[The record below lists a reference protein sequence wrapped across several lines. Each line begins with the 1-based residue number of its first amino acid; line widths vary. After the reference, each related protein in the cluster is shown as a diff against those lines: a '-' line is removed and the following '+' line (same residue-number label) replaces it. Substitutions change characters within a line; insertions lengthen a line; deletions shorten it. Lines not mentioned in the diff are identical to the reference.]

1 MLFFLFLFLFILY
14 LVFLIVF
21 IYSTLRLKLKTP
33 LHDQSPGISIII
45 AIRNGQESLPQLIED
60 LSKQNH
66 IGSLE
71 FILVDDESTDQTK
84 TIIDST
90 IKKDNR
96 FKYFSSKEGSSNLST
111 KKRALDVGIRNASH
125 ENLLFSDVD
134 CRIPSSWARI
144 MSGYFIAGYEYL
156 VGFSSI
162 SFKKPN
168 NYISIF
174 QRIDFLLLMI
184 MCRASNY
191 FGYPLA
197 SSGQNQGFT
206 KSLYLRSGGFLKINS
221 FIGDDTAF
229 LQHCNNIGCKSIFI
243 DNYQSSIISRKEF
256 KISRFL
262 SQRIRWVADA
272 NKLWK
277 LNFNFFFILFI
288 SFLSFCAFPIII
300 YNNISNYP
308 FVGTLA
314 VLKMIV
320 EFLLL
325 YCGAKKLKIKF
336 KLYEFLW
343 WELLH
348 IPYIVI
354 IGLLSYFVKFFS
366 WRGRR
371 LI

>member
-1 MLFFLFLFLFILY
+1 MSLFLFLFFLFL
-14 LVFLIVF
+14 VFLIAF
-21 IYSTLRLKLKTP
+21 IYATLRLTLKTYSY
-33 LHDQSPGISIII
+33 DQFPGISVIV
-45 AIRNGQESLPQLIED
+45 AIRNGQESLPQLIDD
-60 LSKQNH
+60 LTSQNY
-66 IGSLE
+66 IGPLE

-84 TIIDST
+84 AIINST
-90 IKKDNR
+90 IKIDNR
-96 FKYFSSKEGSSNLST
+96 FKYLSSNQGSSNLLT
-111 KKRALDVGIRNASH
+111 KKKALDVGINNASH
-125 ENLLFSDVD
+125 EYLLFSDVD
-134 CRIPSSWARI
+134 CRIPSSWAKI

-156 VGFSSI
+156 VGFSLI
-162 SFKKPN
+162 NIKKPN

-206 KSLYLRSGGFLKINS
+206 KSLYIRSGGFSKIKS

-243 DNYQSSIISRKEF
+243 DDQESSITSRKEF
-256 KISRFL
+256 KLSKFL
-262 SQRIRWVADA
+262 FQRIRWVADA

-277 LNFNFFFILFI
+277 LNLNFFFILFI

-300 YNNISNYP
+300 YNNISNYI
-308 FVGTLA
+308 FIGMVVA
-314 VLKMIV
+314 IKIIV

-325 YCGAKKLKIKF
+325 YCGTNKLRIKF
-336 KLYEFLW
+336 KLHEFLW

-348 IPYIVI
+348 IPYIAI
-354 IGLLSYFVKFFS
+354 TGILSYFVKFFS
-366 WRGRR
+366 WKGRR

>member
-1 MLFFLFLFLFILY
+1 MLFLLFLFILY
-14 LVFLIVF
+14 LVFLIAFV
-21 IYSTLRLKLKTP
+21 YATLRLTLKT
-33 LHDQSPGISIII
+33 HSYDQSPGISIII
-45 AIRNGQESLPQLIED
+45 AIRNGQESLPRLIDD
-60 LSKQNH
+60 LTSQNY
-66 IGSLE
+66 IGPLE

-84 TIIDST
+84 AIIDST
-90 IKKDNR
+90 VKIDNR
-96 FKYFSSKEGSSNLST
+96 FKYFSSNQGSSNLLT
-111 KKRALDVGIRNASH
+111 KKKALDVGINNASH
-125 ENLLFSDVD
+125 DYLLFSDVD
-134 CRIPSSWARI
+134 CRIPSSWAKI

-156 VGFSSI
+156 VGFSFI
-162 SFKKPN
+162 NYKKPN

-174 QRIDFLLLMI
+174 QRIDFLLLMV

-206 KSLYLRSGGFLKINS
+206 KSLYSRSGGFLKINS

-243 DNYQSSIISRKEF
+243 DNQQSFIISRKEF
-256 KISRFL
+256 KLLTFL
-262 SQRIRWVADA
+262 SQRIRWVSDA

-277 LNFNFFFILFI
+277 LNLNFFFILFI

-300 YNNISNYP
+300 YNNISNYI
-308 FVGTLA
+308 FVGTIV
-314 VLKMIV
+314 VLKIII

-325 YCGAKKLKIKF
+325 YCGANKFNIKF

-348 IPYIVI
+348 IPYIAI
-354 IGLLSYFVKFFS
+354 IGILSYFVNFFS

>member
-1 MLFFLFLFLFILY
+1 MLFLFLFILY
-14 LVFLIVF
+14 LFFLIVF
-21 IYSTLRLKLKTP
+21 IYATLKLKQKI
-33 LHDQSPGISIII
+33 HNFDQSPGISIIV
-45 AIRNGQESLPQLIED
+45 AIRNGEESLPQLIDD
-60 LSKQNH
+60 LTNQNY

-84 TIIDST
+84 AIIDST
-90 IKKDNR
+90 IERDSR
-96 FKYFSSKEGSSNLST
+96 FKYFSSKQGNSNLST
-111 KKRALDVGIRNASH
+111 KKKALDVGIHNASH

-134 CRIPSSWARI
+134 CRIPSSWASI

-156 VGFSSI
+156 VGFSFINS
-162 SFKKPN
+162 KHPN

-184 MCRASNY
+184 MCRASSY

-206 KSLYLRSGGFLKINS
+206 KSLYVRCGGFLKINS

-243 DNYQSSIISRKEF
+243 DNRQSSIISRKEF
-256 KISRFL
+256 KISKFL
-262 SQRIRWVADA
+262 TQRIRWVADA

-277 LNFNFFFILFI
+277 LNLNFFFILFI

-300 YNNISNYP
+300 YNNFSNYI
-308 FVGTLA
+308 FVASLV
-314 VLKMIV
+314 VLKILI
-320 EFLLL
+320 EFSLL
-325 YCGAKKLKIKF
+325 YCGAKKFKIKF
-336 KLYEFLW
+336 KLHEFLW

-348 IPYIVI
+348 IPYIAF
-354 IGLLSYFVKFFS
+354 IGILSYFDKFFS

-371 LI
+371 LS

>member
-1 MLFFLFLFLFILY
+1 MSFLLFLFILY
-14 LVFLIVF
+14 LVFLIAF
-21 IYSTLRLKLKTP
+21 IYATLRLKLKNH
-33 LHDQSPGISIII
+33 LHDQAPGISIIV
-45 AIRNGQESLPQLIED
+45 AIRNGQESLPQLIDD
-60 LSKQNH
+60 LICQNY
-66 IGSLE
+66 IGPLE

-84 TIIDST
+84 SIIDSI

-96 FKYFSSKEGSSNLST
+96 FKYFSSNEGSSNLLT
-111 KKRALDVGIRNASH
+111 KKKALDVGINNASH
-125 ENLLFSDVD
+125 EYLLFSDVD
-134 CRIPSSWARI
+134 CRIPSSWAKV
-144 MSGYFIAGYEYL
+144 MSGYFISGYEYL
-156 VGFSSI
+156 VGFSLI
-162 SFKKPN
+162 NFKKPN

-206 KSLYLRSGGFLKINS
+206 KSLYTRSGGFSKINS

-229 LQHCNNIGCKSIFI
+229 LQHCNNIGCKSVFI
-243 DNYQSSIISRKEF
+243 DNQESSITSRKEF
-256 KISRFL
+256 KLSKFL
-262 SQRIRWVADA
+262 FQRIRWVADA

-277 LNFNFFFILFI
+277 LNVNFFLILFI

-300 YNNISNYP
+300 YNNISNYN
-308 FVGTLA
+308 FV
-314 VLKMIV
+314 VMIVAIKIFV

-325 YCGAKKLKIKF
+325 YCGANKLSIKF

-348 IPYIVI
+348 IPYIAFVGI
-354 IGLLSYFVKFFS
+354 LSYFVRFFS